1 MSERLI
7 KNGQLAVDDWQ
18 TVALA
23 ADIEPENI
31 AAAIAALTIPAGRV
45 LLPASVWLARRETLL
60 ARAAA
65 GEIAVSLAPTF
76 RVEDIAADVPRF
88 VLIAVEFPKFSD
100 GRGYSTARL
109 LRERYGYRGEL
120 RAVGDIGRDQLF
132 ELKRVGCDAFLLPPG
147 RDAAAA
153 LAALNDFPEV
163 YQGAVDQPLPLFR
176 RRA

>member
-1 MSERLI
+1 MSEQLI
-7 KNGQLAVDDWQ
+7 KNGQLAADDWQ
-18 TVALA
+18 PVALA
-23 ADIEPENI
+23 ADIEPENL
-31 AAAIAALTIPAGRV
+31 AEAIAALQIPAGRV
-45 LLPASVWLARRETLL
+45 LLPAAVWLSRRDALL
-60 ARAAA
+60 DRAAA

-76 RVEDIAADVPRF
+76 RVEDIAADLSRF
-88 VLIAVEFPKFSD
+88 AMVAVEFPKFSD

>member
-1 MSERLI
+1 MSEQLI
-7 KNGQLAVDDWQ
+7 KNGRLSADDWQ
-18 TVALA
+18 TVTLA
-23 ADIEPENI
+23 ADIETENL
-31 AAAIAALTIPAGRV
+31 ADVIAALTIPAGRV
-45 LLPASVWLARRETLL
+45 LLPTPVWLARRAVLL
-60 ARAAA
+60 DRAAA
-65 GEIAVSLAPTF
+65 DEVAVSLAPTF
-76 RVEDIAADVPRF
+76 RVEDIAADVSRF
-88 VLIAVEFPKFSD
+88 AMIAIEFPKFSD